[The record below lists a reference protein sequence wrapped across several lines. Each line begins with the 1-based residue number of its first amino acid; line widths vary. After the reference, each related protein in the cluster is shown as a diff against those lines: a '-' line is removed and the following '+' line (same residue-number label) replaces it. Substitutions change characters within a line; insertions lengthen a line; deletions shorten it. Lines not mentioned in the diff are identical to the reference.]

1 MTGQGGSDV
10 MNGLISQWFIT
21 RPLLLTGRSWNLGEE
36 AGRWKRL
43 LELYL
48 FFDTFLYFFYLLL
61 ATLIWASVLYHVFLA
76 MVG

>member
-21 RPLLLTGRSWNLGEE
+21 RPLLLTGRNWNLGEE
-36 AGRWKRL
+36 AGRWKRTL
-43 LELYL
+43 GAVS
-48 FFDTFLYFFYLLL
+48 FFDTFLCFFYLLL
-61 ATLIWASVLYHVFLA
+61 ATLIWASVLYYVFLA